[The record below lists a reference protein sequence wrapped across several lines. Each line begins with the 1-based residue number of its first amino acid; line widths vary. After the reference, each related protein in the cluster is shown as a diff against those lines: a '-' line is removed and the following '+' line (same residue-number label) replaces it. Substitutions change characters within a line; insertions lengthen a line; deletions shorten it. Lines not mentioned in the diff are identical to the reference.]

1 MSIAETDQ
9 TAIEAFVPHDL
20 TAQRRHIAPVEVEE
34 EVIDVSGGVRAADAP
49 PGTRAVIYLRVS
61 SKGQVNTDYDPEGIS
76 IPAQRVSC
84 EKKADQLG
92 LTIIHEYIE
101 PGRSATEM
109 TKRIAFQEM
118 LARVRREKDI
128 DYIIVYKLSRFA
140 RNRNDD
146 AIVMADLTKR
156 GVGLISA
163 TESIDET
170 PVGQLMHGIL
180 AAFNEYR
187 SREDGAD
194 IAYKMGQ
201 KAKNGGTLGRAPIGY
216 LNTIERFEGRE
227 VRSVSIDEERAPFV
241 KLAFELYASG
251 DHTLDDIASELTD
264 RGLITRGN
272 VRRAPGPVS
281 INKVAQML
289 RDRYYLGKVAFK
301 GEEYDGRHPALIDQ
315 ELFDRVQSLLKTR
328 AISGERR
335 RVHSHYLK
343 GTLYCGRC
351 RLEDNAVKRLI
362 LQRAV
367 GRQGNEYFYFF
378 CIGAQDHSCDA
389 PYSNVDRVEEAI
401 EDHYKTIRFT
411 PAFIA
416 AMRSGMES
424 ALSDTEA
431 AQRLLRKQLEDQL
444 LNLDTK
450 EENLLDLASD
460 GTLPQGKIRARLADI
475 GRQSEKLRTELTTV
489 ADDLSEGAEFLQ
501 ANLRLLEDPHALY
514 MGASDEIRR
523 KLNQAIFKHIFVAN
537 EEVVGDEINSPL
549 AELLAV
555 QHGFRAQE
563 AGLNKNDSLDQA
575 IAELMRHSAPTT
587 RATPKGGSCAVTVED
602 LLTGIDADGDSSKP
616 SMVDPRGF
624 EPLTSSMRTRRA
636 TNCAKGPWAARAAQS
651 ETRLS
656 ECVAAESREV
666 SESECRIPQ
675 ADIEEPVEHA

>member
-9 TAIEAFVPHDL
+9 TTNEAFVPHVL
-20 TAQRRHIAPVEVEE
+20 TAQPRHIAPVEVEE
-34 EVIDVSGGVRAADAP
+34 EVIDVSDGARAADAA

-118 LARVRREKDI
+118 LARVRRDKDI

-194 IAYKMGQ
+194 ISYKMGQ
-201 KAKNGGTLGRAPIGY
+201 KAKNGGTLGRAPLGY

-227 VRSVSIDEERAPFV
+227 VRSVALDEKRAPFV
-241 KLAFELYASG
+241 TLAFELYASG

-264 RGLITRGN
+264 RGLIMQGN
-272 VRRAPGPVS
+272 VRRAPGPISVP
-281 INKVAQML
+281 KVAQLL
-289 RDRYYLGKVAFK
+289 RDRYYLGKVTFK
-301 GEEYDGRHPALIDQ
+301 GEEYEGRHPQLIPD
-315 ELFDRVQSLLKTR
+315 ELFERVQSLLATR
-328 AISGERR
+328 GTAGERR
-335 RVHSHYLK
+335 RVNPHYLK

-351 RLEDNAVKRLI
+351 RLEGQIIKRLI
-362 LQRAV
+362 LQRAI
-367 GRQGNEYFYFF
+367 GRQGNEYYYFF
-378 CIGAQDHSCDA
+378 CRGVQDHICDA
-389 PYSNVDRVEEAI
+389 PYSNIDRVEAAI
-401 EDHYKTIRFT
+401 EEHYKSLRFT
-411 PAFIA
+411 PEFIA
-416 AMRSGMES
+416 TVRAGMES
-424 ALSDTEA
+424 ALADTEA

-444 LNLDTK
+444 ISLDTK
-450 EENLLDLASD
+450 EENLLDFAAD

-475 GRQSEKLRTELTTV
+475 GRQREKLRNELDTV
-489 ADDLSEGAEFLQ
+489 TDDLSEGAAFLE
-501 ANLRLLEDPHALY
+501 ANLKLLEDPHTLY
-514 MGASDEIRR
+514 LNASDEIRR

-537 EEVVGDEINSPL
+537 EEVVGDEVNSPL
-549 AELLAV
+549 AELLAA
-555 QHGFRAQE
+555 QHGFRARST
-563 AGLNKNDSLDQA
+563 GLNEDDSLEQA
-575 IAELMRHSAPTT
+575 IAELVRRSAPTT
-587 RATPKGGSCAVTVED
+587 RATPKGGSSAAILEN
-602 LLTGIDADGDSSKP
+602 LLTGIYLDTDCSKP
-616 SMVDPRGF
+616 SMVEPRRI
-624 EPLTSSMRTRRA
+624 ELLTSCLQSRRS
-636 TNCAKGPWAARAAQS
+636 TN
-651 ETRLS
+651 
-656 ECVAAESREV
+656 
-666 SESECRIPQ
+666 
-675 ADIEEPVEHA
+675 

>member
-9 TAIEAFVPHDL
+9 AVIEAFVPHVL
-20 TAQRRHIAPVEVEE
+20 TAQPQHIAPIEVEV
-34 EVIDVSGGVRAADAP
+34 EVIDVSDGARAADAA

-84 EKKADQLG
+84 EKKAEQLG

-201 KAKNGGTLGRAPIGY
+201 KAKNGGTLGRAPMGY
-216 LNTIERFEGRE
+216 LNTLERFEGRE

-251 DHTLDDIASELTD
+251 DHTLDDISSELTD

-289 RDRYYLGKVAFK
+289 RDRYYLGKVTFK
-301 GEEYDGRHPALIDQ
+301 GEEFEGRHPALIDN
-315 ELFDRVQSLLKTR
+315 ELFDRVQSLLATR
-328 AISGERR
+328 AVSGERR
-335 RVHSHYLK
+335 RVHPHYLK

-351 RLEDNAVKRLI
+351 RLENRDIKRLI
-362 LQRAV
+362 LMHVTGRAG
-367 GRQGNEYFYFF
+367 GRYSYFF
-378 CIGAQDHSCDA
+378 CRGVQDHVCDA
-389 PYSNVDRVEEAI
+389 PYSAMDHVEEAV
-401 EDHYKTIRFT
+401 EEHYKTIRFT
-411 PAFIA
+411 PAFVA
-416 AMRSGMES
+416 AMRAGMES
-424 ALSDTEA
+424 ALADTET
-431 AQRLLRKQLEDQL
+431 AQRLLRKNLEDQL
-444 LNLDTK
+444 VSLETK
-450 EENLLDLASD
+450 EENLLDFAAD
-460 GTLPQGKIRARLADI
+460 GTLPQSKIRARLTDI
-475 GRQSEKLRTELTTV
+475 GQQRQKLRDELATV
-489 ADDLSEGAEFLQ
+489 VDDLSGGAEFLQ
-501 ANLRLLEDPHALY
+501 TNLRLLENPHALY

-523 KLNQAIFKHIFVAN
+523 KLNQAIFKHIFVVN

-549 AELLAV
+549 AELLAA
-555 QHGFRAQE
+555 QHGFRARE
-563 AGLNKNDSLDQA
+563 AGLSKQDSVDQA
-575 IAELMRHSAPTT
+575 IADLIRHSAPTT
-587 RATPKGGSCAVTVED
+587 RATPKDGSSAVTVKD
-602 LLTGIDADGDSSKP
+602 LLTGIDEDADCSKP
-616 SMVDPRGF
+616 SMVDPRRF
-624 EPLTSSMRTRRA
+624 ELLTSSMRTRRA
-636 TNCAKGPWAARAAQS
+636 TNCAKGPCNR
-651 ETRLS
+651 
-656 ECVAAESREV
+656 
-666 SESECRIPQ
+666 
-675 ADIEEPVEHA
+675 

>member
-9 TAIEAFVPHDL
+9 TTIEAFVPHVL
-20 TAQRRHIAPVEVEE
+20 TAQPRHIAPVEVEE
-34 EVIDVSGGVRAADAP
+34 DVIDVSDGARAADAV

-227 VRSVSIDEERAPFV
+227 VRSVSMDEERAPFV

-315 ELFDRVQSLLKTR
+315 ELFDRVQSLLETR

-335 RVHSHYLK
+335 RVHPHYLK

-351 RLEDNAVKRLI
+351 RLEDQVIKRMI
-362 LQRAV
+362 LMRAV
-367 GRQGNEYFYFF
+367 GQQGNAYFYFF
-378 CIGAQDHSCDA
+378 CIGVQDHICDA
-389 PYSNVDRVEEAI
+389 PYSNVDRVEEAV
-401 EDHYKTIRFT
+401 EEHYKTIRFT
-411 PAFIA
+411 PAFVA
-416 AMRSGMES
+416 AMRTGMES
-424 ALSDTEA
+424 ALADTEA

-444 LNLDTK
+444 VTLETK
-450 EENLLDLASD
+450 EENLLDLAAD
-460 GTLPQGKIRARLADI
+460 ATLPQGKIRARLLDI
-475 GRQSEKLRTELTTV
+475 GRQREKLRSDLATV
-489 ADDLSEGAEFLQ
+489 VDDLSDGAKFLE
-501 ANLRLLEDPHALY
+501 ANLKLLEDPHALY

-523 KLNQAIFKHIFVAN
+523 KLNQAIFKHIFIAN

-549 AELLAV
+549 AELLAA
-555 QHGFRAQE
+555 QHGFRARE
-563 AGLNKNDSLDQA
+563 ASLNKDDALNQA
-575 IAELMRHSAPTT
+575 LAELEHHSAPTT
-587 RATPKGGSCAVTVED
+587 RATPKGGSSAVTVED
-602 LLTGIDADGDSSKP
+602 LLAGIDEDVNCSKP

-636 TNCAKGPWAARAAQS
+636 TNCAKGPY
-651 ETRLS
+651 
-656 ECVAAESREV
+656 CVS
-666 SESECRIPQ
+666 
-675 ADIEEPVEHA
+675 

>member
-1 MSIAETDQ
+1 
-9 TAIEAFVPHDL
+9 
-20 TAQRRHIAPVEVEE
+20 
-34 EVIDVSGGVRAADAP
+34 
-49 PGTRAVIYLRVS
+49 
-61 SKGQVNTDYDPEGIS
+61 
-76 IPAQRVSC
+76 
-84 EKKADQLG
+84 
-92 LTIIHEYIE
+92 
-101 PGRSATEM
+101 
-109 TKRIAFQEM
+109 
-118 LARVRREKDI
+118 
-128 DYIIVYKLSRFA
+128 
-140 RNRNDD
+140 
-146 AIVMADLTKR
+146 
-156 GVGLISA
+156 
-163 TESIDET
+163 
-170 PVGQLMHGIL
+170 
-180 AAFNEYR
+180 
-187 SREDGAD
+187 
-194 IAYKMGQ
+194 MGQ

-227 VRSVSIDEERAPFV
+227 VRSVSIDEERAPFI

-251 DHTLDDIASELTD
+251 DHTLEDIASELTD
-264 RGLITRGN
+264 WGLITRGN

-315 ELFDRVQSLLKTR
+315 ELFDRVQSLLETR

-351 RLEDNAVKRLI
+351 RLEDKAVKRLI

-411 PAFIA
+411 PAFIT

-444 LNLDTK
+444 INLDTK

-475 GRQSEKLRTELTTV
+475 GRQREKLRTELTTV

-549 AELLAV
+549 AELLAA

-563 AGLNKNDSLDQA
+563 AGLNKNDSFDQA
-575 IAELMRHSAPTT
+575 TAELMRHSAPTT

-602 LLTGIDADGDSSKP
+602 LLTGIDADDDSSKP
-616 SMVDPRGF
+616 SMVDLGRF
-624 EPLTSSMRTRRA
+624 ELPTFSLRTRRA
-636 TNCAKGPWAARAAQS
+636 TNCAIGPCGFLRYH
-651 ETRLS
+651 L
-656 ECVAAESREV
+656 VAVA
-666 SESECRIPQ
+666 
-675 ADIEEPVEHA
+675 